1 MSPAAPARGVAMDER
16 LTDLTVRE
24 FLARLATNS
33 PVPGGGSA
41 AALAGAMGAAL
52 MHMVVE
58 LTSGRAAAEPH
69 EELLAELRLEAATAQ
84 SELMALAEA
93 DAAAYDAVIRARRL
107 PRETE
112 RDRENRTVQVD
123 TATRE
128 ATRVPLE
135 TARQAAV
142 ILDIAARL
150 VPIGNRNAISDVGVG
165 ALLAATAVRGAAHN
179 VLINVPYLPDS
190 EPLRAGAPDEVRRLL
205 AGLPERE
212 AAVTAAVEE
221 RMA

>member
-1 MSPAAPARGVAMDER
+1 MDER

-58 LTSGRAAAEPH
+58 LTSGRPAAEAH
-69 EELLAELRLEAATAQ
+69 EGLLTELRLASATSQ

-93 DAAAYDAVIRARRL
+93 DAAAYDAVIQARRL
-107 PRETE
+107 PRENE
-112 RDRENRTVQVD
+112 RDREIRTAQVD
-123 TATRE
+123 AATRE

-135 TARQAAV
+135 TARQAAA
-142 ILDIAARL
+142 ILDIATRL

-165 ALLAATAVRGAAHN
+165 ALLAATAVRGATHN
-179 VLINVPYLPDS
+179 VLINVPYLPES
-190 EPLRAGAPDEVRRLL
+190 EPLRADAPAEVRRLL
-205 AGLPERE
+205 EELPARE
-212 AAVTAAVEE
+212 AAVAAAVEE